1 MSSILYVFYNANLID
16 WCINSRVDI
25 IEANFIDHINILV
38 VNDSVEKNVLTLKSI
53 HVEFCII
60 WAHQH
65 DSLFVLIK
73 YELIHFRRFSISSNL
88 EMILRIFD
96 YQIAFSSK
104 CKYLEVM
111 MNNQLIWKHHL
122 KYLKKK
128 SINKLSIL
136 TILVKFIWEVNTEN
150 LRRIYLI
157 IVLSQFIYYVLI
169 WYVFHEEHDFKQ
181 KKNAALI
188 FMRDIQIKTIQ
199 IIANVFRSI
208 VEATLNVEL
217 YLLSIRQQLNMIIY
231 DALLRLI
238 ISSTYLFIKSL
249 KVLSNRFLA
258 LNQTQHQRMLYA
270 QLSFLQKL
278 KIKYVAVFNK
288 DLDRFELRIS
298 FFVIFW
304 WKFSIII
311 IVSSAEV
318 AIITHNKIM
327 KECNHLI
334 IFTNE
339 IDIDDQ
345 IEASAVTI
353 ISLMSSMTLI
363 IVNKKQVYLNS
374 ITKTTIYF
382 EEIVELDLI
391 LNVVENY
398 LKDRSIA
405 IFTNC

>member
-1 MSSILYVFYNANLID
+1 
-16 WCINSRVDI
+16 
-25 IEANFIDHINILV
+25 
-38 VNDSVEKNVLTLKSI
+38 
-53 HVEFCII
+53 
-60 WAHQH
+60 
-65 DSLFVLIK
+65 
-73 YELIHFRRFSISSNL
+73 
-88 EMILRIFD
+88 
-96 YQIAFSSK
+96 
-104 CKYLEVM
+104 
-111 MNNQLIWKHHL
+111 
-122 KYLKKK
+122 
-128 SINKLSIL
+128 
-136 TILVKFIWEVNTEN
+136 
-150 LRRIYLI
+150 
-157 IVLSQFIYYVLI
+157 
-169 WYVFHEEHDFKQ
+169 
-181 KKNAALI
+181 
-188 FMRDIQIKTIQ
+188 
-199 IIANVFRSI
+199 
-208 VEATLNVEL
+208 LNVEL